1 MQIVVTSFHNLRHSL
16 ANSVIV
22 EVLDERSGECA
33 HLALECLDNIYLLT
47 YVDFFVFTFRAFFLV
62 RFLHTQMYHDN
73 DNDDYG
79 FYCDEEGSSTTQACY
94 EAHAFAEVLLN
105 ASVGKKSFGTTAD
118 AHTAVDPIR
127 VVCDAFATDRALAT
141 GSPALKGRWSDE
153 ALPLAISRSRTSLDG
168 FSTQTESK
176 AFDLSTL
183 SLNLPGPPDLTGSST
198 ASSKN
203 GSFELSVENDDK
215 PEAPVWLVAQG
226 APEDLCE
233 RCRRRIVYSARHTQS
248 GRVFSRSFPVS
259 RPSSGSLRS
268 ANSSSASL
276 RGSTTSSGSV
286 GGRTKSTLRTPTAS
300 SSSSFDASAPLEFD
314 RPTAAAFGGFRV
326 VAGRFGVQTA
336 EFELVVS
343 SGATVYRAWRS
354 QADMA
359 ALVEM
364 VGVKRRAK
372 HMPKANLAWEMVQR
386 SSRWF
391 KACDMLHL
399 IEKRT
404 MLDVFFEHLLYE
416 LDAPTHLL
424 NFVDD
429 ATFRGLDCCEC
440 YSKGHME
447 GSRFTQTETSN

>member
-1 MQIVVTSFHNLRHSL
+1 M
-16 ANSVIV
+16 
-22 EVLDERSGECA
+22 LDDYY
-33 HLALECLDNIYLLT
+33 HLLT
-47 YVDFFVFTFRAFFLV
+47 HIAFFIV
-62 RFLHTQMYHDN
+62 SFLTFSFARLLLTQMYHDN

-94 EAHAFAEVLLN
+94 EAHAFAEVIFN
-105 ASVGKKSFGTTAD
+105 ASVVKKIFGSTAD

-127 VVCDAFATDRALAT
+127 VVCDAFATDRALST
-141 GSPALKGRWSDE
+141 CSPALKGRWNDE
-153 ALPLAISRSRTSLDG
+153 ALPLASSRSRTSLDS
-168 FSTQTESK
+168 FTAHSESK

-183 SLNLPGPPDLTGSST
+183 SLNLPSSPDGST
-198 ASSKN
+198 NASSKN
-203 GSFELSVENDDK
+203 SSFDLSVENDDK

-226 APEDLCE
+226 APEDHCE

-248 GRVFSRSFPVS
+248 GRVFSRYFPVS

-268 ANSSSASL
+268 ANSSTASL
-276 RGSTTSSGSV
+276 RGSAVSSGSV
-286 GGRTKSTLRTPTAS
+286 GGRTKSSLRTPTAS
-300 SSSSFDASAPLEFD
+300 SSSSSSFDGAAPLEFD
-314 RPTAAAFGGFRV
+314 RPTAAALGGFRV

-343 SGATVYRAWRS
+343 SRATVYRAWRS

-364 VGVKRRAK
+364 VGVNRRAK

-391 KACDMLHL
+391 QACDMLYL
-399 IEKRT
+399 IEKRA

-440 YSKGHME
+440 YSQSHMDR
-447 GSRFTQTETSN
+447 SRFTQTDER

>member
-1 MQIVVTSFHNLRHSL
+1 MRSL
-16 ANSVIV
+16 CACM
-22 EVLDERSGECA
+22 LGEY
-33 HLALECLDNIYLLT
+33 HLLNYI
-47 YVDFFVFTFRAFFLV
+47 AFFTDIFNTFSFARL
-62 RFLHTQMYHDN
+62 FLTQMYHDVT
-73 DNDDYG
+73 DDDYG
-79 FYCDEEGSSTTQACY
+79 FYCDEEGSSTAQACY

-127 VVCDAFATDRALAT
+127 IVCDAFANDRALST
-141 GSPALKGRWSDE
+141 GSPALKGRWSE
-153 ALPLAISRSRTSLDG
+153 KALPLASSRSRTSLDA
-168 FSTQTESK
+168 FTAQSESK

-183 SLNLPGPPDLTGSST
+183 SLGLLGPPDMTGSST
-198 ASSKN
+198 ASSN
-203 GSFELSVENDDK
+203 YSSFELSVENDDK

-226 APEDLCE
+226 SPEGHCE
-233 RCRRRIVYSARHTQS
+233 RCWRRIVYCARHTQS

-276 RGSTTSSGSV
+276 GGSTVSSGST
-286 GGRTKSTLRTPTAS
+286 GGRTKSSLRTPTTS
-300 SSSSFDASAPLEFD
+300 SSSSFDGSAPLEFD

-326 VAGRFGVQTA
+326 VSGRFGVQTA

-343 SGATVYRAWRS
+343 SGATVYCAWRS

-391 KACDMLHL
+391 QACDMLHL
-399 IEKRT
+399 IEKRA

-429 ATFRGLDCCEC
+429 ATFRGLHCCEC
-440 YSKGHME
+440 YSQGHMDR
-447 GSRFTQTETSN
+447 SRFTQTEKN